1 MPFINLQAMLNKGD
15 DFENVLVL
23 KITSGFGKGTS
34 MSHDR
39 LKEDIFLA
47 VYVPLYCWFLKKAF
61 YPYPKYKESFYCS
74 VNEQ

>member
-1 MPFINLQAMLNKGD
+1 MLFINLQAMLNKGG

-39 LKEDIFLA
+39 LKEDIFLS
-47 VYVPLYCWFLKKAF
+47 VYVPLYC
-61 YPYPKYKESFYCS
+61 
-74 VNEQ
+74 